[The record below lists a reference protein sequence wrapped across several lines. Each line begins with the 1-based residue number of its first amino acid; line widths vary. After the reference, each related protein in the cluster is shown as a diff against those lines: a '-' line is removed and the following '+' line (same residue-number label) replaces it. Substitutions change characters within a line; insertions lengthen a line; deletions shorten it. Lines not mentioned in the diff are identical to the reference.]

1 MSLLVYWMPDCVT
14 CPLKKLLFQFY
25 FGQSTMKTALLVMV
39 KVQQPS
45 IGGWGHVAIFWLFT
59 TARDRIV
66 LYCIVLQR
74 IAVLQSG
81 PPLTKLYTTL
91 LSIL

>member
-1 MSLLVYWMPDCVT
+1 
-14 CPLKKLLFQFY
+14 
-25 FGQSTMKTALLVMV
+25 MKTALLVMV

-81 PPLTKLYTTL
+81 PPLRQRFVKFSEEIWKSSTSRGKGRQNCET
-91 LSIL
+91 